1 MNSLFH
7 DIVATLLTAVF
18 AIASASAMV
27 AMVATSM
34 PTVI

>member
-1 MNSLFH
+1 
-7 DIVATLLTAVF
+7 LTAVL

-27 AMVATSM
+27 AMVATSL